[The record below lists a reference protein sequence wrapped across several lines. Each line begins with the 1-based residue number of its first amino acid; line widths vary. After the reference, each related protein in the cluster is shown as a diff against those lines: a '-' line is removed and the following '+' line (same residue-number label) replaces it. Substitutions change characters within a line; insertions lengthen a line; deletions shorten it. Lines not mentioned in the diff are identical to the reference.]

1 MADKMDL
8 ICEKLTNKNGVEIK
22 LLNLGAAL
30 ISISVP
36 EPGGGRAELT
46 LGYENDEDYFD
57 DSYFF
62 GSTPGRFAN
71 RIGGSRFS
79 LNGNMYELPPN
90 EGANHL
96 HGGADGFAKKLWE
109 TRREGDCVIFTHH
122 SPDGENGYPGA
133 MTASAAYSLNDE
145 NELIIEYA
153 ASSDA
158 DTVVNLTNHAYF
170 NLSGGAD
177 KILDHTLR
185 LNADAYVVTDE
196 ENIPTGEIRQ
206 TAGIPMNF
214 STPARIGDAVDSG
227 YEAITYTGG
236 LDSCFVLNGTGLRD
250 AAVLSD
256 PASGR
261 TLEVMTD
268 LPGLQIYTGHGIKDG
283 TRGRD
288 GLVYG
293 PFSGVCLEAQHLP
306 DAPNQPGFPSAVLTK
321 GETFTATIIFR
332 FGLNM

>member
-1 MADKMDL
+1 MDL
-8 ICEKLTNKNGVEIK
+8 ICEKLTNNNGVEVR

-30 ISISVP
+30 IGVSVP
-36 EPGGGRAELT
+36 EPGGRRAELT
-46 LGYENDEDYFD
+46 LGYENDEDYFGD
-57 DSYFF
+57 IYFF

-79 LNGNMYELPPN
+79 LNGNVYELPPN

-109 TRREGDCVIFTHH
+109 TKSEEGRVIFTYH

-133 MTASAAYSLNDE
+133 MTASAAYSLDDE
-145 NELIIEYA
+145 NELAIEYTA
-153 ASSDA
+153 TSDA

-170 NLSGGAD
+170 NLAGSTD

-185 LNADAYVVTDE
+185 LNAGAYVVTDE

-206 TAGIPMNF
+206 TAGIPMDF
-214 STPARIGDAVDSG
+214 SAPARLGDAIGSG
-227 YEAITYTGG
+227 YEAIAYTGG

-250 AAVLSD
+250 TAVLTD

-268 LPGLQIYTGHGIKDG
+268 LPGLQIYTGHGVKDG
-283 TRGRD
+283 TMGRG
-288 GLVYG
+288 GLAYG

-306 DAPNQPGFPSAVLTK
+306 DAPNRPDFPSAVLAK
-321 GETFTATIIFR
+321 GETFAATIIFR
-332 FGLNM
+332 FGLNI